1 MRKNPIFSITGG
13 GSFRGKTRVSFP
25 GKYQKTYGL
34 VLIFVCFTF
43 FLIITDFGEAPA
55 VNMTA
60 DKKDETDMTFQIG
73 FPRHRITGCLPG

>member
-1 MRKNPIFSITGG
+1 MK
-13 GSFRGKTRVSFP
+13 KV
-25 GKYQKTYGL
+25 
-34 VLIFVCFTF
+34 
-43 FLIITDFGEAPA
+43 LIITDFGEAPA